1 MIFIFE
7 LTRLE
12 RVLPMKTAFRYLT
25 IVAFVACLPIALNP
39 RVASAQSGSAGGSIG
54 NDDKSVS
61 GSRSA
66 PRSVEEPDRPA
77 RRGRQD
83 SDESPR
89 ASRKSGSGGSGGGG
103 SFDGAWAIV
112 IVGGPMCQGSITS
125 AFTVSSGR
133 IIGDGVSSG
142 SVTPNGA
149 AYASGTT
156 KEGLTYTSSGRLSG
170 RSSSGTVR
178 RSDGCTGRW
187 SATKQ

>member
-1 MIFIFE
+1 
-7 LTRLE
+7 
-12 RVLPMKTAFRYLT
+12 MKTAFPYLM
-25 IVAFVACLPIALNP
+25 IFAFVACLPIALYP

-66 PRSVEEPDRPA
+66 PRSVEEPDRSTT

-89 ASRKSGSGGSGGGG
+89 ASRKSGSGGGGG

-125 AFTVSSGR
+125 AFIVSSGR

-156 KEGLTYTSSGRLSG
+156 KEGLTYTSSGRLSS
-170 RSSSGTVR
+170 RSGSGTVR